1 MQYKILI
8 VDDHAVVRAG
18 VIKATTTAFP
28 DAIICEASNTAEITR
43 CLLESEW
50 DLILLDVSMPG
61 RSGLDIL
68 NEIVTQHPNTKVIIF
83 SMYPEDQFAIR
94 AIKAG
99 AAAYVT
105 KDTNLTELTGIMQK
119 ILRGQRHISPSIAE
133 LLINEINDHS
143 QKPGHELLSDREY
156 EVFRLIASGKAP
168 SEIAS
173 ELCLSVKTISVYRTN
188 ILRKMNLKNNAEIM
202 YYAFKHS
209 LVE

>member
-8 VDDHAVVRAG
+8 ADDHAVVRAG
-18 VIKATTTAFP
+18 VIKATITAFP
-28 DAIICEASNTAEITR
+28 DAIIREASNTAEISR
-43 CLLESEW
+43 CLHESEW
-50 DLILLDVSMPG
+50 DLIVLDVSMPG

-68 NEIVTQHPNTKVIIF
+68 NEIVTRYPATKVIIF

-105 KDTNLTELTGIMQK
+105 KDTNLSELTGIMEK
-119 ILRGQRHISPSIAE
+119 ILRGQRHISPTIAE
-133 LLINEINDHS
+133 LLINQINDHAP
-143 QKPGHELLSDREY
+143 KPGHELLSDREY

-168 SEIAS
+168 AEIAN

-202 YYAFKHS
+202 YYAFKNS